1 MALLQWVLVP
11 LLYLQASLLF
21 GLAAFPGVWMCV
33 SAWRATAAWPDPAR
47 LLLLCVLAALA
58 YFLFGVALMLLVVAT
73 RILFF
78 LKVAPGRY
86 PFLSLGTIRWA
97 LYNTLILFVRFAF
110 MNWVRVTPLLP
121 LFYRWMGAKVGRNV
135 HINTTV
141 IGDACL
147 LEIGDDAVIGGD
159 ATVIAHSAEKGHL
172 IISPVKIGRG
182 ADIGLMA
189 VIMPGVEVGDGA
201 VVGAHAF
208 VPKNTLI
215 PPGTFWGG
223 IPARQIRPAPEEP
236 SGGGL

>member
-11 LLYLQASLLF
+11 LLYLQASVLF
-21 GLAAFPGVWMCV
+21 GLAAFPGVWICLT
-33 SAWRATAAWPDPAR
+33 AWQATASWPEAAR
-47 LLLLCVLAALA
+47 VLLLSLLGALS
-58 YFLFGVALMLLVVAT
+58 YFLFGLVLMVLVVAT

-78 LKVAPGRY
+78 LRIEPGRY

-97 LYNTLILFVRFAF
+97 LFNTLILFVRFTF
-110 MNWVRVTPLLP
+110 MNWLRVTPLLP
-121 LFYRWMGAKVGRNV
+121 LFYRAMGAKVGRNV
-135 HINTTV
+135 HINTSV

-159 ATVIAHSAEKGHL
+159 ATVICHSAERGHL
-172 IISPVKIGRG
+172 IISPVKIGKG

-189 VIMPGVEVGDGA
+189 IIMPGVEVGDGA

-208 VPKNTLI
+208 VTKNTVI

-236 SGGGL
+236 SSGGL